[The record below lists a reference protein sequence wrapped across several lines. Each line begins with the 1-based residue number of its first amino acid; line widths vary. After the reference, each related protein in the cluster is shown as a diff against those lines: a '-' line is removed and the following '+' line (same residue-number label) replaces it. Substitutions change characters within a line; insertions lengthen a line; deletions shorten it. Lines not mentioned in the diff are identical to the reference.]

1 MFTEKIL
8 RDFFKKREWEGVD
21 RLDKNFDDTYRK
33 ENFGIDL
40 GFQYNKNGFILSIIA
55 GNMLYSIPR
64 SKVTRYQAVEI
75 GLIVNDKLQYFD
87 GAEFFKHDIES
98 YVDWERFLKIVKWVE
113 KSDEVSIAA
122 GEL

>member
-8 RDFFKKREWEGVD
+8 RDFFKKREWEEVD
-21 RLDKNFDDTYRK
+21 RLVKNFDDTYRK